1 MAFPKRGREA
11 YNNIKS
17 IFMKKLFVLIS
28 ITLFMNTGFSQVE
41 GIDIKELLTLTNSQR
56 ANDCKCAGK
65 KQKAVGMLVWNDNL
79 AAAAQEQ
86 AEYLI
91 KKKSI
96 SHTGAHGSTPESRTK
111 KHGYRW
117 SWVGENVAKGQS
129 SLEEVIKAWMKSP
142 GHCRNI
148 MNGNYT
154 EFGAA
159 VVLAKNGQLIWVQV
173 FGRPAE

>member
-1 MAFPKRGREA
+1 MKRLLLLAFA
-11 YNNIKS
+11 LLSLN
-17 IFMKKLFVLIS
+17 MC
-28 ITLFMNTGFSQVE
+28 FSQT
-41 GIDIKELLTLTNSQR
+41 GTIDAKDLLDLTNIQR
-56 ANDCKCAGK
+56 AKDCKCAGK
-65 KQKAVGMLVWNDNL
+65 KQKTVGFLTWNNNL

-91 KKKSI
+91 KKRSI
-96 SHTGAHGSTPESRTK
+96 SHKGAHGSTPASRAK

-117 SWVGENVAKGQS
+117 SYVGENIAKGQES
-129 SLEEVIKAWMKSP
+129 PEEVMKSWMNSP

-148 MNGNYT
+148 MSENYT

-173 FGRPAE
+173 FGNKED

>member
-1 MAFPKRGREA
+1 MKR
-11 YNNIKS
+11 
-17 IFMKKLFVLIS
+17 LFLLIS
-28 ITLFMNTGFSQVE
+28 ITFFTNSVFSQETGV
-41 GIDIKELLTLTNSQR
+41 DIKELLTLTNSQR
-56 ANDCKCAGK
+56 AKDCKCASK
-65 KQKAVGMLVWNDNL
+65 KQKAVGLLVWNENL

-96 SHTGAHGSTPESRTK
+96 SHTGAHGSDPASRAK
-111 KHGYRW
+111 KHGYSW
-117 SWVGENVAKGQS
+117 SYVGENIAKGQET
-129 SLEEVIKAWMKSP
+129 LEEVIKSWMKSP
-142 GHCRNI
+142 PHCRNI

>member
-1 MAFPKRGREA
+1 MKR
-11 YNNIKS
+11 
-17 IFMKKLFVLIS
+17 IFLLSFALLFFS
-28 ITLFMNTGFSQVE
+28 MGFSQTNN
-41 GIDIKELLTLTNSQR
+41 IDVKDLLTLTNIQR
-56 ANDCKCAGK
+56 AKDCKCAGK
-65 KQKAVGMLVWNDNL
+65 KQKKVGLLTWNDNL

-91 KKKSI
+91 KKRSI
-96 SHTGAHGSTPESRTK
+96 SHKGAHGSNPASRAK

-117 SWVGENVAKGQS
+117 SYVGENIAKGQES
-129 SLEEVIKAWMKSP
+129 PEEVMKSWMNSP

-148 MNGNYT
+148 MNDNYT

-173 FGRPAE
+173 FGNKED